1 MTMKDM
7 VCNFQVGCFFYITMF
22 FYPNQAVMTPQ
33 GAARVINHNYTT
45 GTVQVLRMKDLK
57 AWVMESYSQLYVQ
70 EFEGFLWGMEKPF
83 RCNLTPYV
91 QYYRY

>member
-1 MTMKDM
+1 M
-7 VCNFQVGCFFYITMF
+7 VF
-22 FYPNQAVMTPQ
+22 FYPNQAVVTPH
-33 GAARVINHNYTT
+33 GAARVINHNYYT

-57 AWVMESYSQLYVQ
+57 SWIMESYSQLYVQ

-83 RCNLTPYV
+83 SCNLTPYV